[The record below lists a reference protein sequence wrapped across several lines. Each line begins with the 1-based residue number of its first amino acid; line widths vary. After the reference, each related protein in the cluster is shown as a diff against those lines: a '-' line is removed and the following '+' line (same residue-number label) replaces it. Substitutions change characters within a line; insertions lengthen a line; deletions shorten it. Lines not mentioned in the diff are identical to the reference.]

1 MKVKRSVALDTA
13 KNLIEVLCPY
23 LFQAK
28 ICGSIRRREPMVG
41 DIDLVVIP
49 TDLDKVKSVVET
61 IDPDYTG
68 KEKFLSFV
76 TPYSGLK
83 VQIYIT
89 TPESWGATIFYA
101 TGPAGKNI
109 GYRTR
114 AKKMGM
120 KLNRWGLFDRSSNV
134 MIAGRKESDMFA
146 ALDKPYKVP
155 RRR

>member
-1 MKVKRSVALDTA
+1 MKIRREDALYTARSL
-13 KNLIEVLCPY
+13 LEVLCPY

-28 ICGSIRRREPMVG
+28 ICGSIRRREKMVG

-49 TDLDKVKSVVET
+49 TDLEKIKSVIRTIDMNYTGQDKV
-61 IDPDYTG
+61 
-68 KEKFLSFV
+68 LSFHAP
-76 TPYSGLK
+76 TGIK
-83 VQIYIT
+83 VQIYVT
-89 TPESWGATIFYA
+89 TPESWGATVFYA

-134 MIAGRKESDMFA
+134 MIAGKKESDMFA
-146 ALDKPYKVP
+146 ALDKPFKP
-155 RRR
+155 ARER